1 MVGFL
6 RFIGVLTVF
15 GVGFSPF
22 LAQQLWN
29 DPFII
34 MQAWWYTPAIFAGFG
49 LIFIPSILG
58 NIFGVGRVK
67 SGLPAVGVIKSVQQ
81 TGTYINEQPEVR
93 LALTVSRKGR
103 EKYDTELRTI
113 IPLTSMAQ
121 FQPGSFIPLVV
132 SVKDE
137 RKVGLDLK
145 GRLSQGD
152 MQQLLDEKMMQQGVA
167 PEMVEIA
174 RTGEKAMA
182 KILDVTPLGNG
193 GHNKIKL
200 QLQLSITKSNGETFN
215 VTTQKEILPSALPQV
230 QQGHIINVIYSKHDP
245 SKLVLALN
253 VQEGQLSDLFSS

>member
-6 RFIGVLTVF
+6 RMVGVLTVF

-34 MQAWWYTPAIFAGFG
+34 MQAWWYKPAIFAGFG
-49 LIFIPSILG
+49 LIFIPAILG

-67 SGLPAVGVIKSVQQ
+67 SGLPAVGVIQSVQQ

-93 LALTVSRKGR
+93 LGLTVSRKGR

-121 FQPGSFIPLVV
+121 FQPGSFVPLVV

-145 GRLSQGD
+145 GQLSQED
-152 MQQLLDEKMMQQGVA
+152 MQQLLNEKMVQQGVA
-167 PEMVEIA
+167 PEMMDIA

-182 KILDVTPLGNG
+182 KILDVTPLGSGGNG
-193 GHNKIKL
+193 KIKL
-200 QLQLSITKSNGETFN
+200 QLKLSITKSSGETFN
-215 VTTQKEILPSALPQV
+215 VSTHKEILPSALPQV
-230 QQGHIINVIYSKHDP
+230 QQGHIINVIYSKQDP

>member
-6 RFIGVLTVF
+6 RLVGVLTVF

-22 LAQQLWN
+22 LLEQLWN
-29 DPFII
+29 DSLII
-34 MQAWWYTPAIFAGFG
+34 IQAWWYTPAIITGFG
-49 LIFIPSILG
+49 LIFIPSILA

-67 SGLPAVGVIKSVQQ
+67 SGLSAVGVIKSIQQ

-93 LALTVSRKGR
+93 LGLTVSLKGR

-145 GRLSQGD
+145 GRLSQED
-152 MQQLLDEKMMQQGVA
+152 MQQLLDEKMVEQGVS
-167 PEMVEIA
+167 PEMMDIA

-182 KILDVTPLGNG
+182 KILDVTPLGSG
-193 GHNKIKL
+193 GSNKIKL
-200 QLQLSITKSNGETFN
+200 QLKLSITKTDGETFN
-215 VTTQKEILPSALPQV
+215 VTTQKEILSSVLPQV
-230 QQGHIINVIYSKHDP
+230 QQGHIINVIYSRQDP
-245 SKLVLALN
+245 TKLVLALN
-253 VQEGQLSDLFSS
+253 VQERQLSDLFSS

>member
-6 RFIGVLTVF
+6 RLIGVLTVF

-34 MQAWWYTPAIFAGFG
+34 MQAWWYTPAILAGFG
-49 LIFIPSILG
+49 LIFIPSILA

-67 SGLPAVGVIKSVQQ
+67 SGLPAVGVIKSIQQ

-93 LALTVSRKGR
+93 MGLTVSLKGR
-103 EKYDTELRTI
+103 EKYDTELTTI

-132 SVKDE
+132 SVKDG
-137 RKVGLDLK
+137 RKVGIDLK
-145 GRLSQGD
+145 GRLSQQD
-152 MQQLLDEKMMQQGVA
+152 MQQLLDEKMVQHGVA
-167 PEMVEIA
+167 PEMMDIA

-182 KILDVTPLGNG
+182 KILDVTPLGSGGNG
-193 GHNKIKL
+193 KIKL
-200 QLQLSITKSNGETFN
+200 QLTLSVTKSNGETFK
-215 VTTQKEILPSALPQV
+215 VTIPKEIYPSTLPQV
-230 QQGHIINVIYSKHDP
+230 QQGHIINVIYSKQDP
-245 SKLVLALN
+245 SKVVLALN
-253 VQEGQLSDLFSS
+253 VQEDQLSNLFSS

>member
-6 RFIGVLTVF
+6 RLVGVLTVF

-22 LAQQLWN
+22 LLEQLWN
-29 DPFII
+29 DSFII
-34 MQAWWYTPAIFAGFG
+34 KQAWWYTPAIFAGFG
-49 LIFIPSILG
+49 LIFIPSILT

-67 SGLPAVGVIKSVQQ
+67 SGLPAVGVIKSIQQ

-93 LALTVSRKGR
+93 LGLTVSLKGR

-113 IPLTSMAQ
+113 IPLTSLAQ

-137 RKVGLDLK
+137 RRVGLDLK
-145 GRLSQGD
+145 GRLSQED
-152 MQQLLDEKMMQQGVA
+152 MQQLLDEKMVQYGVA
-167 PEMVEIA
+167 PEMMDIA
-174 RTGEKAMA
+174 RTGEKALA
-182 KILDVTPLGNG
+182 KILDVTPLGSGGNG
-193 GHNKIKL
+193 KIKL
-200 QLQLSITKSNGETFN
+200 QLTLSVTKSNGETFK
-215 VTTQKEILPSALPQV
+215 VTTPKEIYPSTLPQV
-230 QQGHIINVIYSKHDP
+230 QQGHIINVIYSKQDP

>member
-6 RFIGVLTVF
+6 RLIGVLTVF

-34 MQAWWYTPAIFAGFG
+34 MQTWWYKPAIFAGFG
-49 LIFIPSILG
+49 LIFIPSILD

-93 LALTVSRKGR
+93 LGLTVSLKGR
-103 EKYDTELRTI
+103 EKYDTELRTV

-132 SVKDE
+132 SEKNE

-145 GRLSQGD
+145 GQLSQED
-152 MQQLLDEKMMQQGVA
+152 MQQLLNEKMVQQGVA
-167 PEMVEIA
+167 PEMMDIA

-182 KILDVTPLGNG
+182 KILDVTPLGSG

-200 QLQLSITKSNGETFN
+200 QLKLSITKSNGETFT

-230 QQGHIINVIYSKHDP
+230 QQGHIINVIYSKQDP

-253 VQEGQLSDLFSS
+253 VQEDQLNHLFSS

>member
-29 DPFII
+29 DPFMI
-34 MQAWWYTPAIFAGFG
+34 MQAWWYTPAIFAGFA
-49 LIFIPSILG
+49 LIFVPVILS

-67 SGLPAVGVIKSVQQ
+67 TGLPAVGVIKTIQQ

-93 LALTVSRKGR
+93 LGLTVSRKGR
-103 EKYDTELRTI
+103 EKYDTEMKAV

-137 RKVGLDLK
+137 RKVGLDMK
-145 GRLSQGD
+145 GQLSQED
-152 MQQLLDEKMMQQGVA
+152 MQQLLDEKMVQQGVS
-167 PEMVEIA
+167 PEMMDIA

-182 KILDVTPLGNG
+182 KILDVTPLGSG
-193 GHNKIKL
+193 GNNKIKL
-200 QLQLSITKSNGETFN
+200 QLKLSITKTNGETFN
-215 VTTQKEILPSALPQV
+215 VTTQKEILSSALPQV
-230 QQGHIINVIYSKHDP
+230 QQGHIINIIYSRQDP
-245 SKLVLALN
+245 TKLVLALN
-253 VQEGQLSDLFSS
+253 VQERQLSDLFSS

>member
-6 RFIGVLTVF
+6 RLVGVLTVF

-34 MQAWWYTPAIFAGFG
+34 MQAWWYKPAIFAGFG
-49 LIFIPSILG
+49 LIFIPAILG

-67 SGLPAVGVIKSVQQ
+67 SGLPAVGVIQSVQQ

-93 LALTVSRKGR
+93 LGLTVSRKGR

-121 FQPGSFIPLVV
+121 FQPGSFVPLVV

-145 GRLSQGD
+145 GHLSQED
-152 MQQLLDEKMMQQGVA
+152 MQQLLNEKMVQQGVA
-167 PEMVEIA
+167 PEMMDIA

-182 KILDVTPLGNG
+182 KILDVTPLGSGGNG
-193 GHNKIKL
+193 KIKL
-200 QLQLSITKSNGETFN
+200 QLTLSVTKSNGETFK
-215 VTTQKEILPSALPQV
+215 VTTQKEISPSALPQV
-230 QQGHIINVIYSKHDP
+230 QQGHIINVIYSKQDP
-245 SKLVLALN
+245 SKVVLALN